1 MQERK
6 RKFSMWSLVFVT
18 FILGTLPCLAT
29 GSAGQSQGLVATKE
43 SRRSVVYTEA
53 GEITA
58 LDVSNGQDFGS
69 YHLEFFTLDTRS
81 LLLPV
86 LLHADMVFYVHT
98 GRGTISWIDKNKVEV
113 LQVEPGDI
121 YRLEEGTVFYI
132 QSSGD
137 PNREKLRIH
146 AIFNTCGDDENPIES
161 FIGGAYSN
169 IADLVR
175 GFDMEVLQMSFGA
188 SVEVIEKIKR
198 AEKPPLIIPFE
209 VKNESESHNRDWK
222 EGIFEAVLGMRTDD
236 VLNGKNDKKAFNIF
250 KRKPDVEN
258 SHGRSITL
266 TQKDG
271 KSLKGSSMGVFMV
284 NLTKLDSEK
293 RKLKFFLHAS
303 IFLYYISSPLMQ
315 GSMIGPHWNPKATE
329 IAIVIEGHGIVQV
342 VCPSNPSGFG
352 IEKFKTK
359 RFYVKEGD
367 VFIIPK
373 FYPMTQMS
381 FNKSYF
387 VFVGFSNNGKKNHP
401 QFLAGKWSV
410 IQAMDREVMAAS
422 FNVTSETFEHL
433 LAKQKDKVLL
443 GCEGCAEEVKK
454 KLEEEDEERR
464 RREEEEEAKRREE
477 EEEARRH
484 EQEVRKREEEKKREE
499 DARRKEEKEEK
510 KREEERKAKEAEER
524 SVEEGEAQR
533 RKEEEETR
541 RREEEEEAQMRAKE
555 EEAQRKWKEDEQR
568 AREIREQEEEVR
580 IRKREEEVQRERE
593 RMKEEEEVCKGEKRK
608 RKHKGDVIRKSNEEK
623 DEAHIKEEEQEE
635 EDEDRKRK
643 DEGEI
648 GRGEE
653 REKIK

>member
-1 MQERK
+1 MQERMELIK
-6 RKFSMWSLVFVT
+6 LKCSIRSLVLMT
-18 FILGTLPCLAT
+18 FILGTLHFLAT
-29 GSAGQSQGLVATKE
+29 GAADQSQGLLATKE

-58 LDVSNGQDFGS
+58 LDVSNGQKDFGS
-69 YHLEFFTLDTRS
+69 YHMEFFTLDTLS

-146 AIFNTCGDDENPIES
+146 AIFSTCGDEENPIES

-198 AEKPPLIIPFE
+198 TEKPPLIIPFE

-236 VLNGKNDKKAFNIF
+236 VLNGNDDKKAFNVF

-258 SHGRSITL
+258 RHGRSITL
-266 TQKDG
+266 TQKDR
-271 KSLKGSSMGVFMV
+271 KSLEGSSMGVFMV
-284 NLTKLDSEK
+284 NLTK
-293 RKLKFFLHAS
+293 
-303 IFLYYISSPLMQ
+303 

-342 VCPSNPSGFG
+342 IFPSNPSGFG
-352 IEKFKTK
+352 IEKFTTK

-381 FNKSYF
+381 FNNSSF

-422 FNVTSETFEHL
+422 FNVTSKTFEHL

-443 GCEGCAEEVKK
+443 GCEGCAEELKK
-454 KLEEEDEERR
+454 KLEEEEEERR
-464 RREEEEEAKRREE
+464 RKEEEEEAKRREE

-484 EQEVRKREEEKKREE
+484 EQEVRKREEERKREE

-510 KREEERKAKEAEER
+510 KREEERKAKEAEQR
-524 SVEEGEAQR
+524 SVEEEEAQR

-541 RREEEEEAQMRAKE
+541 RREEEEEAQMREKE

-568 AREIREQEEEVR
+568 VREIREKEEEMR

-593 RMKEEEEVCKGEKRK
+593 IMKEEEEVGKGEKMK
-608 RKHKGDVIRKSNEEK
+608 GKHKGDVIRKSNEEK
-623 DEAHIKEEEQEE
+623 DEAQKKEEVEEEE
-635 EDEDRKRK
+635 EDDGMRKG
-643 DEGEI
+643 EGEI
-648 GRGEE
+648 EKGEE
-653 REKIK
+653 REKIKGREMRRI

>member
-1 MQERK
+1 MQERMKMK
-6 RKFSMWSLVFVT
+6 RKFWIRSLVFVT
-18 FILGTLPCLAT
+18 FILGTLHFLAT
-29 GSAGQSQGLVATKE
+29 GAAGQSQGLLATKE
-43 SRRSVVYTEA
+43 NRRSVVYTEA

-58 LDVSNGQDFGS
+58 LDVSNGQKDFGS
-69 YHLEFFTLDTRS
+69 YHMEFFTLDTRS

-137 PNREKLRIH
+137 SNREKLRIH
-146 AIFNTCGDDENPIES
+146 AIFSTENPTES

-198 AEKPPLIIPFE
+198 TEKPPLIIPFE
-209 VKNESESHNRDWK
+209 VKNESESHNSDWK
-222 EGIFEAVLGMRTDD
+222 GVFEAVLGMRTDD
-236 VLNGKNDKKAFNIF
+236 VLNGNVDKKAFNVF

-258 SHGRSITL
+258 RHGRSITL
-266 TQKDG
+266 TQKDV
-271 KSLKGSSMGVFMV
+271 KSLEGSSMGVFMV
-284 NLTKLDSEK
+284 NLTK
-293 RKLKFFLHAS
+293 
-303 IFLYYISSPLMQ
+303 

-342 VCPSNPSGFG
+342 ICPSNPSGFG
-352 IEKFKTK
+352 IEKFTTK
-359 RFYVKEGD
+359 KFYVKEGD

-381 FNKSYF
+381 FNNSSF

-401 QFLAGKWSV
+401 QFLTGKWSV

-422 FNVTSETFEHL
+422 FNVTSKTFEHL
-433 LAKQKDKVLL
+433 LAKQKDEVLL

-464 RREEEEEAKRREE
+464 RKKEEEEAKRREE

-484 EQEVRKREEEKKREE
+484 EQEVRKREEERKREE

-510 KREEERKAKEAEER
+510 KREEERKAKEAEQR
-524 SVEEGEAQR
+524 SVEEEEAQR
-533 RKEEEETR
+533 RKEEEETQ
-541 RREEEEEAQMRAKE
+541 RREEEEEAQMREKE

-568 AREIREQEEEVR
+568 ARETREKEEEMR

-593 RMKEEEEVCKGEKRK
+593 RMKEEEEVGKGEKRK
-608 RKHKGDVIRKSNEEK
+608 GKHKGDVIRKSNEEK
-623 DEAHIKEEEQEE
+623 DEAQKKEEEE
-635 EDEDRKRK
+635 EDGMRKG
-643 DEGEI
+643 EGEI
-648 GRGEE
+648 EKGEE
-653 REKIK
+653 REKIKGREM